1 MQYDDPMS
9 NCMSFTF
16 TYDEIHAFSEHVTWN
31 IYEQDQPVDE
41 HLQSFIDKIL
51 YSDQPV

>member
-9 NCMSFTF
+9 NYKSFTF